1 MQEFQPMKLICSIAT
16 IIEQGKAYLHSL
28 ALFVEQTRKP
38 SYESSCDSPID
49 ELAEHELALR
59 K

>member
-1 MQEFQPMKLICSIAT
+1 MKLICSIAT

-38 SYESSCDSPID
+38 SYESGCDSPID